1 MSLTDEPVDSQTAVK
16 WGLVR
21 VVTPIELLDTASA
34 IANAILK
41 NQERMM
47 LKYKAI
53 VNDAFR
59 LPFGEALK
67 LENVCSLI
75 TI

>member
-1 MSLTDEPVDSQTAVK
+1 
-16 WGLVR
+16 
-21 VVTPIELLDTASA
+21 VVTPIELLDTANA
-34 IANAILK
+34 IAKAILK

-47 LKYKAI
+47 KYKAI
-53 VNDAFR
+53 VNDGFR

>member
-1 MSLTDEPVDSQTAVK
+1 
-16 WGLVR
+16 
-21 VVTPIELLDTASA
+21 VVTPIELLDTANA
-34 IANAILK
+34 IAKAILK

-53 VNDAFR
+53 INDGFR

-67 LENVCSLI
+67 LENICSLI

>member
-1 MSLTDEPVDSQTAVK
+1 LSGYPHGVVK
-16 WGLVR
+16 
-21 VVTPIELLDTASA
+21 A
-34 IANAILK
+34 IAKAIFK

-53 VNDAFR
+53 INDGFR

-67 LENVCSLI
+67 LEKVCSPI